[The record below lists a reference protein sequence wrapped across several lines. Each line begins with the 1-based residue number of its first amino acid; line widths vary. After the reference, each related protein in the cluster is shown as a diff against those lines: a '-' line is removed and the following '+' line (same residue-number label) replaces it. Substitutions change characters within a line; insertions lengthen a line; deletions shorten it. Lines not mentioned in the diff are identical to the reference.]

1 MYTIATIDALRSR
14 LNLDAGVD
22 DARLRTVLE
31 VATVIIERLTGRR
44 FVPRLATLTHSIDP
58 HHVTELI
65 LDDDLMSLSILTNG
79 DDSNIDIADVLLL
92 PDDDSVAGVLRL
104 LNGNAFLW
112 NESPLN
118 AVSISGVWGWHDR
131 PSAMWRDSGD
141 TVQDA
146 PLTAGATTLTINDS
160 SAADSSGETPRFQS
174 GHLLKIED
182 EYLRVIGVAASMLT
196 VIRGVNGSIPTS
208 HAQSTS
214 IDTFQPPP
222 DVASLCVRLAA
233 WLYKEPDVR
242 GAGGIPPILRFE
254 IEGLRR
260 VRVG

>member
-1 MYTIATIDALRSR
+1 MYTIATIDALRAR
-14 LNLDAGVD
+14 LNLAAGVD

-44 FVPRLATLTHSIDP
+44 FVPRIATLTHSIDV
-58 HHVTELI
+58 HNVTELI
-65 LDDDLMSLSILTNG
+65 LDDDLMSLSALTNG
-79 DDSNIDIADVLLL
+79 DGSVIDTADVLLL
-92 PDDDSVAGVLRL
+92 PDDDSVAEVVRL

-112 NESPLN
+112 DVSPLN
-118 AVSISGVWGWHDR
+118 AISVSGIWGWHDR
-131 PSAMWRDSGD
+131 PSATWRDSGD

-146 PLTAGATTLTINDS
+146 PLTAGATTLTITDS
-160 SAADSSGETPRFQS
+160 SAADSSGEAPRFQS

-182 EYLRVIGVAASMLT
+182 EYLRVIGVSASTLT
-196 VIRGVNGSIPTS
+196 VIRGANGSIPAS
-208 HAQSTS
+208 HVQSTG
-214 IDTFQPPP
+214 IVTYQPPA